1 MNPQPT
7 GVAPAADP
15 HVRTPR
21 RSAAAVAI
29 GLAIAS
35 TLLAT
40 LPGCGSPR
48 SAIPGLPASAEQA
61 AASRYEVEVRDMAWS
76 DASREREI
84 PVRLYLPRS
93 DRPVPIVVFSHGLGG
108 SRFGY
113 SHLGQHWAAN
123 GIAALHLQH
132 PGSDREVWR
141 SQGLAVVSAMLS
153 AATTENAIARAA
165 DVSFVIDRIVG
176 DKELRSLID
185 PSRIG
190 VAGHSF
196 GANTA
201 LLASGA
207 RFRLDDQVVSYG
219 DARVRAAVILSA
231 PSLPPDQDP
240 WFVYT
245 PISVPTLHLTGT
257 RDTIALPVVGSA
269 PDERRVPFDSM
280 VSGPRYLGV
289 FEDGRHTMFNDRS
302 RDATSQ
308 AIKASTRAITLAF
321 WRAVL
326 LGDSASRALLAA
338 PALSGASAP
347 LATWESRR

>member
-1 MNPQPT
+1 MK
-7 GVAPAADP
+7 
-15 HVRTPR
+15 R
-21 RSAAAVAI
+21 AAAAI
-29 GLAIAS
+29 GLALAS
-35 TLLAT
+35 ALLAT
-40 LPGCGSPR
+40 LPGCGAPR
-48 SAIPGLPASAEQA
+48 SERAGAPATAERAESA
-61 AASRYEVEVRDMAWS
+61 RYAVEVRDVAWT
-76 DASREREI
+76 DAARAREI
-84 PVRLYLPRS
+84 PARLYLPRS

-153 AATTENAIARAA
+153 AATTDNAIARAA

-207 RFRLDDQVVSYG
+207 RFRLDDQIVSYG

-245 PISVPTLHLTGT
+245 PIAVPTLHLTGT

-289 FEDGRHTMFNDRS
+289 FQDGRHMMFSDRS
-302 RDATSQ
+302 RDSTSQ
-308 AIKASTRAITLAF
+308 AIKAATRAITLAF
-321 WRAVL
+321 WRTVFF
-326 LGDSASRALLAA
+326 GDPAARAQLAAPA